1 MIENLPKAI
10 TPQVTHLKDP
20 DMFWDF
26 ISLMPMTTHQ
36 VKCFVVCPRN
46 LPWNDKSPCS
56 WSSPWSQF
64 SFFLS
69 YQVQDVDAGNAM
81 ILWSQVSFLFSDRG
95 TPNGYRFM
103 NGYNWKVKVAKKKI
117 VKEIIPLIRYG
128 SHTFKM
134 VNEDNEA
141 VYCKFHYK
149 TDQGIKCF
157 DRLVVV
163 IVIIIVI
170 VKMKLFP

>member
-1 MIENLPKAI
+1 
-10 TPQVTHLKDP
+10 
-20 DMFWDF
+20 
-26 ISLMPMTTHQ
+26 
-36 VKCFVVCPRN
+36 
-46 LPWNDKSPCS
+46 
-56 WSSPWSQF
+56 
-64 SFFLS
+64 
-69 YQVQDVDAGNAM
+69 
-81 ILWSQVSFLFSDRG
+81 
-95 TPNGYRFM
+95 M
-103 NGYNWKVKVAKKKI
+103 NGYKLKSESCKEKKI
-117 VKEIIPLIRYG
+117 AKEIIPLIRYG

-170 VKMKLFP
+170 VKMKLCSLIHIHNLDDIVL

>member
-1 MIENLPKAI
+1 M
-10 TPQVTHLKDP
+10 
-20 DMFWDF
+20 
-26 ISLMPMTTHQ
+26 ISL
-36 VKCFVVCPRN
+36 FRN
-46 LPWNDKSPCS
+46 FYLKPVFPPPLL
-56 WSSPWSQF
+56 SSPRRRCRQCNDTLIPGLFPFLGSWNSQR
-64 SFFLS
+64 L
-69 YQVQDVDAGNAM
+69 QIHERVQ
-81 ILWSQVSFLFSDRG
+81 LKSESR
-95 TPNGYRFM
+95 
-103 NGYNWKVKVAKKKI
+103 KEKKI

>member
-36 VKCFVVCPRN
+36 VKSFVQEIFLQSFPSSSLIKSKTLMQAMQWYFDPR
-46 LPWNDKSPCS
+46 S
-56 WSSPWSQF
+56 
-64 SFFLS
+64 LS
-69 YQVQDVDAGNAM
+69 YSRIVELPTVTDS
-81 ILWSQVSFLFSDRG
+81 WTG
-95 TPNGYRFM
+95 TIEK
-103 NGYNWKVKVAKKKI
+103 WKLQRK
-117 VKEIIPLIRYG
+117 KEIIPLIRYG

>member
-1 MIENLPKAI
+1 
-10 TPQVTHLKDP
+10 
-20 DMFWDF
+20 
-26 ISLMPMTTHQ
+26 
-36 VKCFVVCPRN
+36 
-46 LPWNDKSPCS
+46 
-56 WSSPWSQF
+56 
-64 SFFLS
+64 
-69 YQVQDVDAGNAM
+69 
-81 ILWSQVSFLFSDRG
+81 
-95 TPNGYRFM
+95 M
-103 NGYNWKVKVAKKKI
+103 NGYKLKSESCKEKKI
-117 VKEIIPLIRYG
+117 AKEIIPLIRYC